1 MIIPKHI
8 QNVIDREQA
17 DEAEPWLM
25 FGKDIDGIEVK
36 ELSLYHI
43 HILDGLENNIISNGD
58 ISEADIAQFLWI
70 VSKEFKINDNKQ
82 RDKFI
87 KKIAD
92 KNAYKLKIKIND
104 YINSGLAHSRAMDNE
119 QKEKRNNAHFLA
131 YVVNTLASAYG
142 WSIEYILHLPVN
154 VVHQLVAVMN
164 ENTAIIN
171 GENYSIIR
179 ESDKLLNR
187 HIRQNLDDS

>member
-58 ISEADIAQFLWI
+58 IREADIAQFLWI

-92 KNAYKLKIKIND
+92 KNAYKLKIQIND
-104 YINSGLAHSRAMDNE
+104 YFNSGLAHSRAMDNE